1 MRNRANGEMGPIHQV
16 MPKLNRRLPMKNS
29 GLLTGLPGAAP
40 AAAPDSDD
48 VYAELRARWR
58 AFLLGGTGDDLDQ
71 EDPAIQIYIK
81 KLDERAKGYWR
92 GMNGEPGG
100 TGAVFSD
107 LPVSGAA
114 VIDSAASGNMGTTLR
129 RLLTLALAW
138 ATKGCALYQNAG
150 ALKGITAAADCM
162 AANHFKIG
170 RYSRSDRGKK
180 PFGNWY
186 HWEVT
191 CPIALGSLAMVLYD
205 ELTEDQIRT
214 YAETIRYYVNTC
226 TEPMLADTDMTGGN
240 LLLKANGLAQA
251 GILLNNPKVL
261 TAASGY
267 PGETLLENVQRGVR
281 SALRCN
287 DPSMLFTLTG
297 TEDGFYADGSYIQHQ
312 GIPYIAGYGTDLY
325 RNYAVLARVLG
336 GTDWDVKPGAGDGA
350 LIYDFVFEGVEP
362 FLAGGRTMDMVAGR
376 DITRSY
382 RDDHIR
388 TADLLSALLC
398 MRGTF
403 PTGEQ
408 NGRFDRLMKYCI
420 SQDEA
425 FYYNKMDSISSLRIA
440 GELMADSGVAAR
452 SGYALTKTFAMDRTV
467 HHTDGFTLGIAMQSA
482 RTFAHEFI
490 NEEGKRTWNIAN
502 GMVFLYDADK
512 EQYGGGYWCTVDP
525 ARLPGTTAEHVIYA
539 ASGFGDR
546 NANVYD
552 WTGGSSIGSSG
563 VAGMHMRALGGDEHL
578 NNFQAG
584 PRGGADMKKSWFMFG
599 DRILMLGSSITSA
612 SGNRVETTVENRRLR
627 EDGSNIVT
635 VDGERTALS
644 TSPASPTILAN
655 PTWMHLEGNVHGAD
669 IGYYFPQKIIL
680 KAVKDARTGDWSA
693 QGACTGSATGTY
705 ATFYVD
711 HGVRPEDAGYAY
723 LLLPGRSAGETA
735 AYAAAPD
742 IEILRKDGGIHA
754 ARDNRE
760 NVTAV
765 NFWEKGSV
773 AGIEVSAPACV
784 TVKRE
789 GGRVAVG
796 VSDPTQKAASIT
808 VTLAIKYC
816 GTLSRDSAITVDER
830 AGCVSFT
837 VDVKGSLGGT
847 RTAVFL
853 AAE

>member
-1 MRNRANGEMGPIHQV
+1 
-16 MPKLNRRLPMKNS
+16 MKDS
-29 GLLTGLPGAAP
+29 GLWTGLPGAAP
-40 AAAPDSDD
+40 HSDEI
-48 VYAELRARWR
+48 YAELRARWR

-71 EDPAIQIYIK
+71 EDPAIQIYLK
-81 KLDERAKGYWR
+81 KLDERANGYWR
-92 GMNGEPGG
+92 SLNREPGD
-100 TGAVFSD
+100 TGAIFSD
-107 LPVSGAA
+107 LPLSGAA
-114 VIDSAASGNMGTTLR
+114 AMDSAASGNLGAAFQ

-150 ALKGITAAADCM
+150 VLRGITAAADHM
-162 AANHFKIG
+162 TANHFKIG
-170 RYSRSDRGKK
+170 RYSRSDREKK

-191 CPIALGSLAMVLYD
+191 CPIALGGLAMVLYD
-205 ELTEDQIRT
+205 ELSERQIRT

-251 GILLNNPKVL
+251 GILLNNPEVL
-261 TAASGY
+261 AAAGGY
-267 PGETLLENVQRGVR
+267 PGETLLENVQRGVK

-312 GIPYIAGYGTDLY
+312 GIPYIAGYGVDLY

-336 GTDWDVKPGAGDGA
+336 GTDWDVRPGAGDGA

-362 FLAGGRTMDMVAGR
+362 FLAGDRTMDMVAGR
-376 DITRSY
+376 DITRSH

-408 NGRFDRLMKYCI
+408 NGRFDRLMKFCI

-425 FYYNKMDSISSLRIA
+425 FFYSEMDSATPLRIA
-440 GELMADSGVAAR
+440 RELMADSGVTAR

-482 RTFAHEFI
+482 RTFAHELI

-525 ARLPGTTAEHVIYA
+525 TRLPGATAEHVTYA
-539 ASGFGDR
+539 VSGFGDR

-552 WTGGSSIGSSG
+552 WAGGSAIGGSG
-563 VAGMHMRALGGDEHL
+563 VAGMHMRALSGDERL

-584 PRGGADMKKSWFMFG
+584 PRGGADMKKSWFLFG

-627 EDGSNIVT
+627 GDGSNLVT
-635 VDGERTALS
+635 VDGEQTALS
-644 TSPASPTILAN
+644 ASPASPTILVN
-655 PTWMHLEGNVHGAD
+655 PTWMHLEGNVRGAD
-669 IGYYFPQKIIL
+669 IGYYFPQKMIL
-680 KAVKDARTGDWSA
+680 KAVKDARTGDWLA
-693 QGACTGSATGTY
+693 QGTCTGSAAGVY
-705 ATFYVD
+705 ATVYVD

-742 IEILRKDGGIHA
+742 IEILRRDGGIHA

-760 NVTAV
+760 QVTAA

-773 AGIEVSAPACV
+773 AGIAVSAPASV

-789 GGRVAVG
+789 GGRVTVG
-796 VSDPTQKAASIT
+796 VSDPTQRAASIA
-808 VTLAIKYC
+808 VTLAMKYC
-816 GTLSRDSAITVDER
+816 GTISRDSAITVDEG

-837 VDVKGSLGGT
+837 VDARGSLGGT